1 MDYLET
7 TKGFTFLTFLRLWA
21 VVMLM
26 IPAEGLFGNDPF
38 F

>member
-7 TKGFTFLTFLRLWA
+7 TKGFTFLRLWA

-26 IPAEGLFGNDPF
+26 IPAEGLVGNDPF